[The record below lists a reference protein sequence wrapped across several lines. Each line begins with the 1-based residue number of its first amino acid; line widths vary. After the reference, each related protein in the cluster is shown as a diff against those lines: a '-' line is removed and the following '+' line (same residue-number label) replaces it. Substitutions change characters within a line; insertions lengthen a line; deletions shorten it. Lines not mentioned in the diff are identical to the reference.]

1 MFVGSLW
8 EYAWQKMHRNLSKN
22 NSSKFHDSVF
32 QELIATL
39 NKAQREI
46 SCKFFYDKIG
56 SDLFEQIT
64 NLDEYYLTRS
74 EISILNENINE
85 ISRSIRQ
92 DSVLIELG
100 SGSSKKIRIL
110 LENIRNLRAYIPVDI
125 SDQYISESL
134 KLLKQDYPYLNII
147 PLIADYTKPFNL
159 PDLKFEHKDFIVY
172 YPGSTIGNFDP
183 DQAVTFL
190 GRIANLCGKDSSL
203 LIGIDLKKDIR
214 TLELAYNDKSGI
226 TAKFNLNIL
235 QNINNTFS
243 SNFNLEKWKHIAF
256 YNEDEGRIEMH
267 LQSLKDQHVSINGS
281 RIRFRKDETI
291 HTENSYKYHINEFK
305 ALIKNFYNLR
315 NFWTDRN
322 NYFALLHFTAI

>member
-8 EYAWQKMHRNLSKN
+8 EYAWQNMHRNLSKN

-100 SGSSKKIRIL
+100 SGSSKKIRLL

-125 SDQYISESL
+125 SDQYISEN
-134 KLLKQDYPYLNII
+134 LLR
-147 PLIADYTKPFNL
+147 A
-159 PDLKFEHKDFIVY
+159 
-172 YPGSTIGNFDP
+172 
-183 DQAVTFL
+183 
-190 GRIANLCGKDSSL
+190 C
-203 LIGIDLKKDIR
+203 
-214 TLELAYNDKSGI
+214 
-226 TAKFNLNIL
+226 
-235 QNINNTFS
+235 
-243 SNFNLEKWKHIAF
+243 
-256 YNEDEGRIEMH
+256 
-267 LQSLKDQHVSINGS
+267 
-281 RIRFRKDETI
+281 
-291 HTENSYKYHINEFK
+291 
-305 ALIKNFYNLR
+305 
-315 NFWTDRN
+315 
-322 NYFALLHFTAI
+322 